1 MRRIRSASWVW
12 GVSPIAEQTKMFT
25 AYVRTKAGEIT
36 LCAMPRKWRDVEETA
51 ANMSKLPDVE
61 RVSVA
66 AYGRIIASFK
76 DGARIDLEAP

>member
-1 MRRIRSASWVW
+1 
-12 GVSPIAEQTKMFT
+12 MFT

-36 LCAMPRKWRDVEETA
+36 LCAMPRKWRDVEKTA
-51 ANMSKLPDVE
+51 ANMSKAPDVE

-76 DGARIDLEAP
+76 GGVRIDLESP